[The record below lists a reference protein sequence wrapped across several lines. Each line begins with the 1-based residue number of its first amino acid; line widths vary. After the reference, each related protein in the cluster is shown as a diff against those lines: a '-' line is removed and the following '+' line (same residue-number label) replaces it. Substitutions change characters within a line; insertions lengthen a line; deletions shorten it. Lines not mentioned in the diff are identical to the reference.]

1 VTDTAAPARPRKV
14 TKTAFN
20 AGRSFWLRQLH
31 QWQRILAMETYR
43 MPPLVIPAMLA
54 FPVSARA
61 QGETVAAGALYAA
74 VMDVLP

>member
-1 VTDTAAPARPRKV
+1 
-14 TKTAFN
+14 
-20 AGRSFWLRQLH
+20 
-31 QWQRILAMETYR
+31 METYR

>member
-1 VTDTAAPARPRKV
+1 M

-31 QWQRILAMETYR
+31 QWQRILAMKTYR
-43 MPPLVIPAMLA
+43 MPLLAIPAVLA
-54 FPVSARA
+54 FPVSARS
-61 QGETVAAGALYAA
+61 QGEMVAAGALYAA

>member
-1 VTDTAAPARPRKV
+1 V

-43 MPPLVIPAMLA
+43 MPLLVIPAMLA

-61 QGETVAAGALYAA
+61 QGETVAASALYAA